1 MDRFRRRSYIFVL
14 GTYVALVSFYFGPF
28 FISSTNNDN
37 IIVAPLLDAPYYFT
51 SPSASVNSL
60 IDQLRDKLLE
70 GKHVRK
76 RGTSNK
82 IKLARSNNGTYTT
95 PYVQRTILCCIAMH
109 EEAYIDEFVD
119 YHLGIGFRKVI
130 VYDNSDHYELKQ
142 WGDKRNQRKRNM
154 SLKQGSNGV
163 TTTNSSFDQESV
175 HADTNNNEVHV
186 IHHPGK
192 GKQSDAYLDCAQRA
206 YNDEFGTG
214 IENAAFWDVDEFL
227 ILKQHTTVDELLEEY
242 MINKG
247 ASSLSINWYMF
258 RHGNRH
264 VYEPLPV
271 TKRFLYRERKIQ
283 AQIKSLVRLED
294 MDMSTANHPHY
305 PQLKNDTLRIDTNGT
320 QISGMWN
327 FKGPSNIA
335 ILHHYKTKSYAEYI
349 KKRERG
355 RAAVANWNP
364 DDRHEGYEKNIN
376 EAVDEYIAAMHRY
389 NATSIIYNGE
399 VDDEGDDDDINFD
412 NTVYDDTAWVA
423 MKRVCPKYALYDLL
437 DEI

>member
-1 MDRFRRRSYIFVL
+1 MVFEEEIHLRGIH
-14 GTYVALVSFYFGPF
+14 
-28 FISSTNNDN
+28 SSKQTGNDN
-37 IIVAPLLDAPYYFT
+37 
-51 SPSASVNSL
+51 NSN
-60 IDQLRDKLLE
+60 E
-70 GKHVRK
+70 
-76 RGTSNK
+76 TNK
-82 IKLARSNNGTYTT
+82 TAFSFS
-95 PYVQRTILCCIAMH
+95 QRTVLCCIALH

-142 WGDKRNQRKRNM
+142 WGDERNQRRRR
-154 SLKQGSNGV
+154 KQQRVEGNDGISSIISPNLIG
-163 TTTNSSFDQESV
+163 TNEHDN
-175 HADTNNNEVHV
+175 DTDKNEVHV
-186 IHHPGK
+186 IHFPGK
-192 GKQSDAYLDCAQRA
+192 GKQGKAYLDCARRA

-214 IENAAFWDVDEFL
+214 IENAAFWDIDEFL

-247 ASSLSINWYMF
+247 ASSLSINWHMF
-258 RHGNRH
+258 RQGKRH

-271 TKRFLYRERKIQ
+271 TKRFLYRERKKQ

-294 MDMSTANHPHY
+294 MDMSRVNHPHY
-305 PQLKNDTLRIDTNGT
+305 PQLKNDTIRIDTNGT
-320 QISGMWN
+320 HISGMLN
-327 FKGPSNIA
+327 INGPNNVA
-335 ILHHYKTKSYAEYI
+335 VLHHYKTKSYAEYI